1 MVRKRGTATGLLRT
15 EWGTTM
21 TEVDQNEAGF
31 TFDSDEEELVTYGV
45 GPCIAI
51 AIVNQTRRW
60 AGLCHYD
67 NVHHKVP
74 QLRAFLS
81 EARRACGPEDT
92 VELWIGGGD
101 NTDQATADGVNRS
114 REVAES
120 VVQSL
125 FPITSSP
132 LWIDCG
138 GAYDICVSAASADIM
153 FELISS
159 DEPTDP

>member
-1 MVRKRGTATGLLRT
+1 MDPAAGALSDATEEARPSRRDRPGRKEWGTATGLLRT

-21 TEVDQNEAGF
+21 TEVDQNEAVF
-31 TFDSDEEELVTYGV
+31 TFDSEEEELVTYGV

-67 NVHHKVP
+67 NAHHKVP

-81 EARRACGPEDT
+81 DARRACGPDDT

-101 NTDQATADGVNRS
+101 NTDQTTADGVNR
-114 REVAES
+114 
-120 VVQSL
+120 
-125 FPITSSP
+125 
-132 LWIDCG
+132 
-138 GAYDICVSAASADIM
+138 
-153 FELISS
+153 
-159 DEPTDP
+159 